1 MVLFQRRNKLSEPAL
16 SNPIL
21 PFNQNSNDRA
31 VVCVCVSVCV
41 CACVCLFEYVCVMCI
56 YT

>member
-31 VVCVCVSVCV
+31 VVCVCVCVSVCV
-41 CACVCLFEYVCVMCI
+41 CLSMCV
-56 YT
+56 